1 MSSTRSAPSVA
12 PSTPR
17 RSIDEGDEESA
28 GLLSD
33 YKDYPP
39 PPSPPS
45 LSSPFPS
52 KSSPHNRRR
61 TLLFISLLVF
71 FTVVLASTY
80 LQFSQVT
87 RNRPIGTQSSIAD
100 SFHEKPEA
108 QSLDRDL
115 FLVDEAKLGHDY
127 TVTAIV
133 LHGLGQPNYEVP
145 FIRRMRDQFPYVR
158 WVSPTAD
165 TLDVTVRD
173 YESTSA
179 WFNIETF
186 DDLSQGE
193 HLNEFVHSQ
202 RQINELVDQERAK
215 MIEEGKEPRIALMG
229 FSQGA
234 VMTLLSML
242 SSNAT
247 DRFEGCVAL
256 SAYVPLLDHLNDIVT
271 PESKDIPL
279 FWGHGQLDPY
289 LTVDLAESGAELLK
303 SDRIGLRKFEFHT
316 YENLDHIWSE
326 KELDDMAA
334 WFKRTIPRFKGG
346 RRRPNRPISSSL
358 SSASK
363 ENPQKPDTTDQEKA
377 QEEAIKWVE
386 VHPLDDKRSVSEV
399 RRRRARRF

>member
-80 LQFSQVT
+80 HQFSQAT
-87 RNRPIGTQSSIAD
+87 RNRPVGTHSSMAD

-158 WVSPTAD
+158 WCVSPAPF
-165 TLDVTVRD
+165 V
-173 YESTSA
+173 SF
-179 WFNIETF
+179 FN
-186 DDLSQGE
+186 
-193 HLNEFVHSQ
+193 
-202 RQINELVDQERAK
+202 
-215 MIEEGKEPRIALMG
+215 
-229 FSQGA
+229 
-234 VMTLLSML
+234 
-242 SSNAT
+242 
-247 DRFEGCVAL
+247 
-256 SAYVPLLDHLNDIVT
+256 PLLIFLVGF
-271 PESKDIPL
+271 PL
-279 FWGHGQLDPY
+279 LVSAPAGSHPQ
-289 LTVDLAESGAELLK
+289 
-303 SDRIGLRKFEFHT
+303 RIT
-316 YENLDHIWSE
+316 W
-326 KELDDMAA
+326 
-334 WFKRTIPRFKGG
+334 T
-346 RRRPNRPISSSL
+346 
-358 SSASK
+358 
-363 ENPQKPDTTDQEKA
+363 
-377 QEEAIKWVE
+377 
-386 VHPLDDKRSVSEV
+386 
-399 RRRRARRF
+399 